1 MKIRFCG
8 SLNGDTR
15 AFDRL
20 VSQAKCHVVQ
30 LGNLGIG
37 KEGVFEY
44 TTRYPS
50 DFGWGFIAGPN
61 DHLNLARQ
69 HENFI
74 GDVVADDFFRIMY
87 ISTNNMQ
94 SDSELGDLIDVYR
107 RLKPHCVVSHDMPG
121 YLAQYLYNRNV
132 GVSRLQNAMSRMIDF
147 AIPKAWVFGNTN
159 NANRIFVGG
168 TRYTAVAPATSVDV
182 EV

>member
-1 MKIRFCG
+1 
-8 SLNGDTR
+8 
-15 AFDRL
+15 
-20 VSQAKCHVVQ
+20 VQ

-37 KEGVFEY
+37 RDGVFEY
-44 TTRYPS
+44 TSRYPA

-74 GDVVADDFFRIMY
+74 GNSYSDDFFRILY

-94 SDSELGDLIDVYR
+94 SEAELLDLLDAYCV
-107 RLKPHCVVSHDMPG
+107 LKPTCVVSHDMPG
-121 YLAQYLYNRNV
+121 YLSQYLYNRNV
-132 GVSRLQNAMSRMIDF
+132 GVSRLQNVMSRMIDF
-147 AIPKAWVFGNTN
+147 APPKTWIFGNTN
-159 NANRIFVGG
+159 NANRVFVGG
-168 TRYTAVAPATSVDV
+168 TRYTAVAPATCVDV